1 MPAPLNL
8 DLQPP
13 RPAWGVALPN
23 RKSRS
28 TAKPIVL
35 AAPPR
40 LCLVAP
46 DLYAGPAR
54 LLVTVGE
61 RVLTGQP
68 LAESTLAPGL
78 MVPSPVTGQ
87 VSAIDHRAV
96 AGPDPAPQRCITI
109 ETDGPDTHWPGLA
122 ATNPAGLGASELLA
136 RIAAAG
142 ILGLGGALFPTA
154 DKLASARG
162 AALLI
167 INGVECEP
175 YLSCDEMLL
184 RERTADVIAGA
195 RIMLQAAGIGRG
207 VIAIKDSMTAARIA
221 LRDALDET
229 GNAQLELAQV
239 TTRYPAGGERQL
251 VEMLT
256 GREVPAGGLPADV
269 GCVCQNV
276 ATAAAVARLFATGEP
291 MISRIITLT
300 GGALSQPV
308 NVEARLGTPLRD
320 LLPLAGGY
328 SCAPDRLVMG
338 GPMMGRELATDALP
352 VTAATNC
359 LIAVAPDELPAPT
372 RELAC
377 IRCGNCMEA
386 CPARLLPQELLV
398 AGRRQDPAAL
408 AALGLDACIECGA
421 CDYVCPSGIPLTAG
435 FIAAKARLAVGQA
448 RDQRALYVR
457 TRVEARAARLADA
470 ARAHQQALEARARS
484 LEAADATAGPDA
496 LAALLGR
503 KRPDSPQ

>member
-1 MPAPLNL
+1 MLAPLKL

-13 RPAWGVALPN
+13 RPAWGVALAM
-23 RKSRS
+23 RKSLS
-28 TAKPIVL
+28 TAKPIAL

-40 LCLVAP
+40 LCIVAP
-46 DLYAGPAR
+46 DLYAGPAT
-54 LLVTVGE
+54 LLVAVGE
-61 RVLTGQP
+61 RVQTGQP

-78 MVPSPVTGQ
+78 RVPSPVTGR

-96 AGPDPAPQRCITI
+96 AGPDPEPQRCIVI
-109 ETDGPDTHWPGLA
+109 EADGTELRWPGLV
-122 ATNPAGLGASELLA
+122 ASDPHQLEPDALLA
-136 RIAAAG
+136 HIAAAG
-142 ILGLGGALFPTA
+142 IVGLGAALFPAA

-175 YLSCDEMLL
+175 YISCDDMLL
-184 RERTADVIAGA
+184 RERCADIIAGA
-195 RIMLQAAGIGRG
+195 RIMLQAAGITRG
-207 VIAIKDSMTAARIA
+207 VIVIKNSMTVARIA
-221 LRDALDET
+221 LRDALDAT
-229 GNAQLELAQV
+229 ADARLELAQV
-239 TTRYPAGGERQL
+239 TARYPAGGERQL
-251 VEMLT
+251 IEMLT
-256 GREVPAGGLPADV
+256 GREVPAGGLPADI

-300 GGALSQPV
+300 GGALREPV
-308 NVEARLGTPLRD
+308 NVEVRLGTPLRE

-328 SCAPDRLVMG
+328 ACEPERLVMG
-338 GPMMGRELATDALP
+338 GPMMGRQLATDDLP

-359 LIAVAPDELPAPT
+359 VIAAAPGELMPPATELP
-372 RELAC
+372 C

-435 FIAAKARLAVGQA
+435 FVAAKAWLAVGQA
-448 RDQRALYVR
+448 RDQRARHVR
-457 TRVEARAARLADA
+457 KRVEARETRLATASRTREEALA
-470 ARAHQQALEARARS
+470 AHARS
-484 LEAADATAGPDA
+484 LEAADAGSGAEA
-496 LAALLGR
+496 LAALLGGR
-503 KRPDSPQ
+503 RPDPPK